1 MRNKGPNPSQKK
13 KGKKARDKYAQI
25 SWRRYAMMRL
35 ARTSGGNCWGK
46 VGPNLVLIRALYSS
60 TVSSWHVSRSSMSWT
75 LRSSEGD
82 HSTVKV
88 TAPSQHRHSTVTEA
102 NRHQSIG
109 PQAPTSKSAPGK
121 RGAFKEEQSVHR
133 FVVVGLGRKYDR
145 NGGIKPKSRLYID
158 YIYLLP
164 AQHVSKLSGCGIE
177 GSRDDVWHQDL
188 HGWTKPKPRDVKI
201 KE

>member
-1 MRNKGPNPSQKK
+1 M
-13 KGKKARDKYAQI
+13 
-25 SWRRYAMMRL
+25 L
-35 ARTSGGNCWGK
+35 
-46 VGPNLVLIRALYSS
+46 S
-60 TVSSWHVSRSSMSWT
+60 TVPATHTCCGKPATTIGSQAPTS
-75 LRSSEGD
+75 
-82 HSTVKV
+82 HSTQSQHTVTTHSHSTV